1 MAKKS
6 NRRRTLLSDIY
17 LSSLNKLP
25 SIDRS
30 KEASSFVRAGGPY
43 ERSGYAQ
50 RAYINIRRSERTIR
64 RKVPTS
70 RRTCSLSSR
79 SGFVRNVND
88 GKFEK
93 KKTKERMNERL
104 LHRAKVPRISCLSD
118 SRKTSNRRILTSVL
132 CCGSE

>member
-93 KKTKERMNERL
+93 KKNERKNERAPSAPRQSASNFVPFRLTQDIQPSDINVRPL
-104 LHRAKVPRISCLSD
+104 LRL
-118 SRKTSNRRILTSVL
+118 
-132 CCGSE
+132 